1 MFSKQRMQ
9 RMRSERVRNMSLA
22 GNLQELLQKSDT
34 ITGIL
39 KDQKDILDSRY
50 KTSEASLIKV
60 IERRKGTMA
69 ISRTTQAAHRRAE
82 SDADGHRKPDRCIDG
97 PEGADQS

>member
-1 MFSKQRMQ
+1 
-9 RMRSERVRNMSLA
+9 MSLS
-22 GNLQELLQKSDT
+22 GNLQELLKKSDT

-60 IERRKGTMA
+60 IERRKVTMA
-69 ISRTTQAAHRRAE
+69 NLETTQQRMRGTQSA
-82 SDADGHRKPDRCIDG
+82 ADGYRKPDRRVDG
-97 PEGADQS
+97 SENPDGT